1 MIKRILLISLIL
13 MTACGYQPIYNKI
26 ILEYK
31 FYEIDLQGDQ
41 TINNKII
48 NTLKITQSNEVKFF
62 DKLTIN
68 SSKNIQE
75 TSKNSR
81 GQVETYRSNFNVEV
95 SIIRDNKIIKKQNFN
110 ENFSYDN
117 KTSKFELIQYQIEVE
132 NIILNKII
140 NDLVLFLNSQ

>member
-1 MIKRILLISLIL
+1 

-117 KTSKFELIQYQIEVE
+117 KTSKFELIQYQTEVE

>member
-26 ILEYK
+26 ILDYK

>member
-1 MIKRILLISLIL
+1 MIRRILLISLIL

>member
-110 ENFSYDN
+110 EDFSYAN
-117 KTSKFELIQYQIEVE
+117 KISKFELAQYQIEIE
-132 NIILNKII
+132 NTIINKII
-140 NDLVLFLNSQ
+140 SDIKIFLSY

>member
-117 KTSKFELIQYQIEVE
+117 KTSKFELIQYQTEVE

>member
-1 MIKRILLISLIL
+1 MIRNFFLISLIL
-13 MTACGYQPIYNKI
+13 IAACGYQPVYNKN
-26 ILEYK
+26 LSDYK
-31 FYEIDLQGDQ
+31 FYEINLQGDQ
-41 TINNKII
+41 SINNKII

>member
-117 KTSKFELIQYQIEVE
+117 KTSKFELTQYQMEVE
-132 NIILNKII
+132 DIIINKII
-140 NDLVLFLNSQ
+140 NDLVIFLN